1 MKVYVQFEDG
11 TQSKIV
17 SVFGSPQSP
26 ENYAN
31 YAELDDDDERYI
43 EFISNNKS
51 PFDPIPS

>member
-26 ENYAN
+26 ENYSN
-31 YAELDDDDERYI
+31 YAELDEADERYI
-43 EFISNNKS
+43 EFVEKNVS
-51 PFDPIPS
+51 PFGM